1 MPKLV
6 FYLIFTFAFK
16 RIKARKHSTVQIAEP
31 QEQEEQTMKAFIT
44 IVGLNSYYGT
54 APFHEDQKLTLIK
67 EPENRYDTAMIKK
80 PFAQNCPV
88 LAWSDCQQHIYRE
101 RRMYERRPSLR
112 QNRRP
117 SQCPRLLH
125 SCQCAGVPR
134 KNAYEI
140 LRGIRFFGAM
150 KAILYHGL

>member
-44 IVGLNSYYGT
+44 IVGLNSYYGI

-67 EPENRYDTAMIKK
+67 EPENR
-80 PFAQNCPV
+80 
-88 LAWSDCQQHIYRE
+88 YRE

-134 KNAYEI
+134 ENAYGI